1 MSDVS
6 VTMGVT
12 GKDVV
17 TGAFKEVGQAGKEM
31 GEALMEHT
39 KKLAEMFLG
48 YEALVKVVETFK
60 QTFELGAQLQNFSER
75 TGIAV
80 DRLVVLQR
88 AFENNGMK
96 AEDLGSIV
104 NKMQKTIES
113 AGVEGSAAAD
123 KIGRLGLKVSDLA
136 AMTPDQQFEAIAKAI
151 AKVQDPTEK
160 AADAMQ
166 IFGKAGGQTLA
177 LFNNF
182 DEAITGAKAEV
193 GSFADQMGNNAKG
206 FKEIGD
212 GLTEIGNKAVE
223 FSTGLLT
230 DSIPAME
237 TLVEYFKT
245 VDATAFGKGFSET
258 LATGINV
265 ALSVFTNPGNLFLAF
280 GDALVLAF
288 KVGINTLNSG
298 IVYVLEWTD
307 NYLRE
312 SFHSSSDILRSVFT
326 ATFGFVVSSF
336 SGMLA
341 EVFTG
346 IAGYL
351 PAKLGEPMAAIG
363 NQLAKTSDEWSN
375 KAASGLAEA
384 WDGISG
390 AAEKATEQTHFQLK
404 DYMDAEG
411 TAASLKD
418 HLEVAAE
425 GGAAVRDHIAE
436 GLENAKLITAE
447 ATAWDKA
454 TAQMADNFSGATQS
468 FKKFADGNSESAG
481 LASMSG
487 FSLPSDSG
495 VGPIASAADRVT
507 GSKASR
513 SSRESLGSGRST
525 DPLKSA
531 MQNLLQASDYT
542 AGSDASQLTKASWSR
557 LQDTMQSRASQQT
570 ASDFSYYTGGDSG
583 ASKEQTINDLTS
595 KYRSD
600 GVPFAE
606 ARGKAEADFNA
617 QMNGKLA
624 GTGGTAG
631 GSGSGS
637 GGPGGP
643 AGKPE
648 DPISSVLNKILSAL
662 SAGGKSYVE
671 TICNDRLPV
680 QVLA

>member
-6 VTMGVT
+6 VSLGVT

-80 DRLVVLQR
+80 DKLVVLQR

-193 GSFADQMGNNAKG
+193 GSFADEMGNNAKG

-245 VDATAFGKGFSET
+245 VDATAFGKGFSSA
-258 LATGINV
+258 LATGLDV

-288 KVGINTLNSG
+288 KVGINTFDSG
-298 IVYVLEWTD
+298 LVYVFEWAK
-307 NYLRE
+307 NYLSAIIPNYAGLLQAE
-312 SFHSSSDILRSVFT
+312 FT
-326 ATFGFVVSSF
+326 AAFGFVASGF
-336 SGMLA
+336 SKMLA
-341 EVFTG
+341 EIFTG

-351 PAKLGEPMAAIG
+351 PEKFGGPLAAIG

-375 KAASGLAEA
+375 KASAGLATA
-384 WDGISG
+384 WDGIAG
-390 AAEKATEQTHFQLK
+390 AAEKATEQTHFQLQ

-418 HLEVAAE
+418 HIEIAAE

-447 ATAWDKA
+447 ANAWDKA
-454 TAQMADNFSGATQS
+454 TSSMADNFAGVTGS
-468 FKKFADGNSESAG
+468 FKDFAAGNTESSG
-481 LASMSG
+481 LASLSG
-487 FSLPSDSG
+487 LKISSEG
-495 VGPIASAADRVT
+495 VGPVASASDRVS
-507 GSKASR
+507 GANSSR
-513 SSRESLGSGRST
+513 SSRESYQSGRT
-525 DPLKSA
+525 NDPLKSA
-531 MQNLLQASDYT
+531 MESLLQNSDYVSAT
-542 AGSDASQLTKASWSR
+542 TGDRSSFDQIQQRMET
-557 LQDTMQSRASQQT
+557 RAAQQT
-570 ASDFSYYTGGDSG
+570 SSDLSYYTGGDSR
-583 ASKEQTINDLTS
+583 ASKQGAIDDLFR
-595 KYRSD
+595 KYQEDVGGNPADLRK
-600 GVPFAE
+600 
-606 ARGKAEADFNA
+606 KAEEDFQKIVND
-617 QMNGKLA
+617 KLG
-624 GTGGTAG
+624 GTGGTDD
-631 GSGSGS
+631 GSGS
-637 GGPGGP
+637 GGL
-643 AGKPE
+643 GK
-648 DPISSVLNKILSAL
+648 
-662 SAGGKSYVE
+662 GGKAEAPKSPE
-671 TICNDRLPV
+671 SGILAEIKALITTICNERLPI